1 VVQAVGAGAHIATMP
16 FKVMQALFKHP
27 LTDLGLKRF
36 LDDWSAAGLRI
47 F

>member
-1 VVQAVGAGAHIATMP
+1 MP
-16 FKVMQALFKHP
+16 LKVMEALFKHP

-36 LDDWSAAGLRI
+36 LDDWNQAGLSI